1 MAQLLRH
8 RTPAEVRL
16 LAAGESERVPHT
28 GAIGSVQEAEV
39 DLPREALDRLWRPA
53 TLERLA
59 AAYWRHV
66 TRTTL
71 GLFRVEYGSDS
82 PEVVLVA
89 RPLSVLRFRAPQYET
104 GPEFGSVTWPID
116 RGLLVARRG
125 RGTGML
131 RILVWRLPAGG
142 GSADARVRVRL
153 EVRNFYPWLRGGGRF
168 ARLGAWIYAQTQLRI
183 HVAVCNSFLRSLAG
197 LDLAAERPSATSPP
211 PSDGLGAPGSGTGRP

>member
-1 MAQLLRH
+1 MAQLLR
-8 RTPAEVRL
+8 RRPAAEVRL

-39 DLPREALDRLWRPA
+39 DLPREALDRLWRPPN
-53 TLERLA
+53 LERLA

-66 TRTTL
+66 TRATL
-71 GLFRVEYGSDS
+71 GLFKVEYGSNWRAI
-82 PEVVLVA
+82 VLVS
-89 RPLSVLRFRAPQYET
+89 RPLTVLRFRAPCYET

-116 RGLLVARRG
+116 RGLLVAKRG

-131 RILVWRLPAGG
+131 RILVWRLPADGD
-142 GSADARVRVRL
+142 SAYARIRVRL

-168 ARLGAWIYAQTQLRI
+168 ARLGTWIYAQTQLRI

-197 LDLAAERPSATSPP
+197 LDL
-211 PSDGLGAPGSGTGRP
+211 GV